1 MSAVKKTKGPPPDV
15 VISSYD
21 KARLLE
27 LLGKD
32 PNAAGA
38 ASAADL
44 RAEVERGS
52 EVRPEDVP
60 PDVVTMNTRV
70 RVRDAGSG
78 AVHTFTIVFPSDA
91 NPAKGKVSILDALAV
106 ALIGCRVGEV
116 VTLSEGGVERQFA
129 IEEILYQPEAAGD
142 YHL

>member
-1 MSAVKKTKGPPPDV
+1 MKKRKGGPTGL

-21 KARLLE
+21 KLRLLE
-27 LLGKD
+27 LLGRD
-32 PNAAGA
+32 ADAAGSP
-38 ASAADL
+38 SAEDL
-44 RAEVERGS
+44 RAEVERGA

-70 RVRDAGSG
+70 RVRDLDTG
-78 AVHTFTIVFPSDA
+78 AVGSYTIVFPSDA
-91 NPAKGKVSILDALAV
+91 NPAKGMISIVDALAV
-106 ALIGCRVGEV
+106 ALIGCRVGDV
-116 VTLSEGGVERQFA
+116 VGVSGGRSRQRFA

>member
-1 MSAVKKTKGPPPDV
+1 MKKPKSGQTDL

-21 KARLLE
+21 KQRLLE
-27 LLGKD
+27 LLGRD
-32 PNAAGA
+32 ADVA
-38 ASAADL
+38 ASASAAEL
-44 RAEVERGS
+44 RAEVERGA

-70 RVRDAGSG
+70 RVREVDTG
-78 AVHTFTIVFPSDA
+78 AVRSYTIVFPSDA
-91 NPAKGKVSILDALAV
+91 NPPKGMLSIVDALAV
-106 ALIGCRVGEV
+106 ALIGCRVGDV
-116 VTLSEGGVERQFA
+116 VTLHRGRRKQRLA